1 MGWGGVGLFLRDEYE
16 VEVIESTRE
25 EEEGSDEGMEV
36 MWGRLRRKG
45 LRGILIVVVYVT
57 PQVRQGV
64 F

>member
-45 LRGILIVVVYVT
+45 CGGILIV
-57 PQVRQGV
+57 
-64 F
+64 